1 MKKFYFIIAV
11 LMFALFVH
19 AKNIT
24 IAIRGITPSLPTM
37 TEVTPL
43 GMSDTL
49 EVTPAINATAIYL
62 SLTNM
67 QGTVH
72 QLYCIPA
79 TSNDILS
86 FDPSTL
92 PTGYM
97 LEIADDRGFVFRT
110 FGN

>member
-1 MKKFYFIIAV
+1 MKKNFLVTAV
-11 LMFALFVH
+11 LLSALIAQ

-24 IAIRGITPSLPTM
+24 VAIKGFKPNLPVM

-49 EVTPAINATAIYL
+49 EVTPAVNATVIYL
-62 SLTNM
+62 SVKDLQQN
-67 QGTVH
+67 VH
-72 QLYCIPA
+72 QLCCLPA
-79 TSNDILS
+79 KSNDILT
-86 FDPSTL
+86 FDPSAL

-97 LEIADDRGFVFRT
+97 LEIADDRGFVFST